1 MIKMI
6 LSFFLENVY
15 EKLLGFVHMH
25 KDNIFFVFL
34 EREN

>member
-1 MIKMI
+1 
-6 LSFFLENVY
+6 VY